1 MIVKTGLVVI
11 NYIDQKNQCI
21 PTSKF
26 VWNNNIFDIFVV
38 NLQQKKLLTSFND
51 TFNLNN

>member
-26 VWNNNIFDIFVV
+26 VWNNNIFVV
-38 NLQQKKLLTSFND
+38 NLQQKKLLTSLND
-51 TFNLNN
+51 TFDLINSI